1 MTSRLRPC
9 LAALAASALL
19 FASACGGGGGSSGS
33 GTSGFTNFDLLVT
46 DAPSDDLLSF
56 RATVSEA
63 HLVIQGGGE
72 SANLLTAP
80 VPLEL
85 LGLQGGFAWLA
96 SRDLPA
102 GTYTGVH
109 LVFTPG
115 SYVARSNDGSA
126 VAINALDDEMTVDF
140 VTPLVVTDTGYKKVV
155 VDVNLAS
162 ALTGSVATPPL
173 DFTPTGSASS
183 LSSSSSSTLDE
194 IKGTLDTSDAAANT
208 LVLDAFVDDDGVVP
222 LGQVL
227 VRVPSTALLVEDD
240 GGTFAT
246 RADFFAALTDGVT
259 HLEVHG
265 ALVSGAITAT
275 RIEIEDN
282 LGGGGAA
289 NLVKIEGLV
298 LALGAN
304 TATISISEV
313 ERGLATVTA
322 AFGGNLPATMTVT
335 HDGST
340 VFFLEEHELSTS
352 AALQIGQKIK
362 AKFAM
367 FTNPPF
373 VASRIEIEDE
383 NAENEGFVQ
392 SVASL
397 PTLTIHLEDDA
408 PAILGGQVASTST
421 NVLVDLAGSRIFL
434 DADGEPLFPS
444 TSLLTGMK
452 VEVRGPVAGS
462 GANPTIDAASLKVF
476 LGRIDDGEVTA
487 TVPGSST
494 FTLTGGTIEDPI
506 GDIPA
511 AASYTVTIVAGTKF
525 TGDAVTRTEF
535 FQLFAGLGAGD
546 NLIVRKLH
554 CIATGPGAL
563 RAYEIDARVE

>member
-1 MTSRLRPC
+1 MKSRPRSYLV
-9 LAALAASALL
+9 ALAASALL
-19 FASACGGGGGSSGS
+19 FACGGGGGSSGG
-33 GTSGFTNFDLLVT
+33 GTNGFTNFDLLVT

-56 RATVSEA
+56 RATVAEA

-72 SANLLTAP
+72 SANLLAAP

-96 SRDLPA
+96 SQDLPA
-102 GTYTGVH
+102 GTYTGVR
-109 LVFTPG
+109 LVFTPA

-126 VAINALDDEMTVDF
+126 VAINALDDEMTVNF
-140 VTPLVVTDTGYKKVV
+140 TTPLVVTDTGYKKVV

-162 ALTGSVATPPL
+162 SLTGSVTAPPL
-173 DFTPTGSASS
+173 DFAPAGSTTSV
-183 LSSSSSSTLDE
+183 SSSSSSSLDE
-194 IKGTLDTSDAAANT
+194 IKGTVDTSDAAAFT

-227 VRVPSTALLVEDD
+227 VRVPATALLVEDD
-240 GGTFAT
+240 GGTFASRT
-246 RADFFAALTDGVT
+246 DFFAALTDGVT

-265 ALVSGAITAT
+265 ALVSGAVTAT

-298 LALGAN
+298 LAVGAN
-304 TATISISEV
+304 TITISISEV

-322 AFGGNLPATMTVT
+322 AFMGSLPATMTVT

-340 VFFLEEHELSTS
+340 VFFLEEHELTTAS
-352 AALQIGQKIK
+352 ALQIGQKVK

-367 FTNPPF
+367 FTNAPF
-373 VASRIEIEDE
+373 IASRIEIENED
-383 NAENEGFVQ
+383 AENEGFIT

-397 PTLTIHLEDDA
+397 PSLTIHLEDDS

-421 NVLVDLAGSRIFL
+421 DVLVDLAGASIFL
-434 DADGEPLFPS
+434 DAEGDPVFAS
-444 TSLLTGMK
+444 SSLLEGMK
-452 VEVRGPVAGS
+452 VEVHGPVAGS
-462 GANPTIDAASLKVF
+462 AANPTIDATRMKVF
-476 LGRIDDGEVTA
+476 LGRIDDGVVTA
-487 TVPGSST
+487 TVSGSNT

-506 GDIPA
+506 GDIPV
-511 AASYTVTIVAGTKF
+511 AASYTVSIVSATQF
-525 TGDAVTRTEF
+525 SGDADTRTEF
-535 FQLFAGLGAGD
+535 YQLFASLGVGD
-546 NLIVRKLH
+546 TLVVRKLH